1 LVGRRYD
8 VTELVRVLL
17 RDEKYYQCSGG
28 GVTFSGGEPTLAAD
42 FLSPVLDGLRSHGVH
57 VAIQT
62 AGTFRWQEFADLLLP
77 GIDLVYFDLKLFDPT
92 AHRRH
97 TGLANTG
104 ILENFVRLCE
114 QTSVEVVP
122 RIPLVP
128 GITDTPEN
136 LAAIEVFLTGRR
148 CHRLERLP
156 YNPAGPAKRA
166 HLRDTHARPGRC
178 VSQP

>member
-8 VTELVRVLL
+8 VPELVRVLL
-17 RDEKYYQCSGG
+17 RDEEYYRCSGG
-28 GVTFSGGEPTLAAD
+28 GVTFSGGEPTLAAE
-42 FLSPVLDGLRSHGVH
+42 FLSAVLGGLRPYGVH

-62 AGTFRWQEFADLLLP
+62 AGTFRWQAFADLLLP

-97 TGLANTG
+97 TGQANTR

-114 QTSVEVVP
+114 QTQVEVVP

-136 LAAIEVFLTGRR
+136 LAAIEAFLAGRR
-148 CHRLERLP
+148 CHQLERLS
-156 YNPAGPAKRA
+156 YNPAGPAN
-166 HLRDTHARPGRC
+166 RPI
-178 VSQP
+178 